1 MHRHIAS
8 VDLWYNSLFFLYSA
22 MIFPRKRGKFMGSD
36 YASQLAAS
44 VELIQQLEKE
54 NQLQAKLIQ
63 SQRDMIRELENYSA
77 DLQNQINGYL
87 RMVQE
92 G

>member
-1 MHRHIAS
+1 
-8 VDLWYNSLFFLYSA
+8 
-22 MIFPRKRGKFMGSD
+22 MGSD

-44 VELIQQLEKE
+44 AELIQQLEKE

>member
-1 MHRHIAS
+1 
-8 VDLWYNSLFFLYSA
+8 
-22 MIFPRKRGKFMGSD
+22 MGSD
-36 YASQLAAS
+36 YKVQLAAS
-44 VELIQQLEKE
+44 AELIQQLEKE

>member
-1 MHRHIAS
+1 MWINPAS
-8 VDLWYNSLFFLYSA
+8 RSVRNS
-22 MIFPRKRGKFMGSD
+22 SD

-44 VELIQQLEKE
+44 AELIQQLEKE

>member
-1 MHRHIAS
+1 
-8 VDLWYNSLFFLYSA
+8 
-22 MIFPRKRGKFMGSD
+22 MGSD

-44 VELIQQLEKE
+44 AELIQQLEKE

-63 SQRDMIRELENYSA
+63 SQRDMIRELENYGA

>member
-44 VELIQQLEKE
+44 AELILRLEKE
-54 NQLQAKLIQ
+54 NQLQAKLIE
-63 SQRDMIRELENYSA
+63 SQREMIKQLENYSA
-77 DLQNQINGYL
+77 DLQKQIDDYL
-87 RMVQE
+87 HVLQE